1 MRFGK
6 RAVVVGLIGSLAL
19 NALMVTMLIG
29 SVTVMDQLTAQT
41 ERSTTLLADLLRQHR
56 TTVSE
61 ADQLRDDLK
70 GCRIDL
76 IKRVLGIS
84 EPALTPPS
92 PPERARIS

>member
-1 MRFGK
+1 MI
-6 RAVVVGLIGSLAL
+6 VSVAL
-19 NALMVTMLIG
+19 NVLLLAMLM
-29 SVTVMDQLTAQT
+29 SSAAVMDQLTAQT

-61 ADQLRDDLK
+61 ADQLRDELK

-84 EPALTPPS
+84 EPTPTPA
-92 PPERARIS
+92 PPPARARIS